1 MIVRTESYARP
12 DLVKIARFPPLEQRS
27 RRLAPQMLLCL
38 ASEAV
43 MSTRIDQG
51 KTKKRFLD
59 MQSAA
64 YLAGFSP
71 RHFRKVIEEDHIPVT
86 HVGNKL
92 FIVAEDLEE
101 WKETKGATRLRQ
113 AIQQIDGWTKRTL
126 AYSTL
131 LEQDGS
137 KITEENKF

>member
-1 MIVRTESYARP
+1 P

-27 RRLAPQMLLCL
+27 RRLAPQVLLCL

-43 MSTRIDQG
+43 MSTRIEQK
-51 KTKKRFLD
+51 KTKRRILD
-59 MQSAA
+59 IQSAA

>member
-1 MIVRTESYARP
+1 MA
-12 DLVKIARFPPLEQRS
+12 KIARFPPLQMRN
-27 RRLAPQMLLCL
+27 RRLEPQMLLCF
-38 ASEAV
+38 ASEDG

-51 KTKKRFLD
+51 KTKRRFLD

-71 RHFRKVIEEDHIPVT
+71 RHFRKVIEEDNIPVT
-86 HVGNKL
+86 HVGNKM
-92 FIVAEDLEE
+92 FIVAQDLEE
-101 WKETKGATRLRQ
+101 WKETKGANRLRQ

-131 LEQDGS
+131 LEHDGS
-137 KITEENKF
+137 SITEENKF

>member
-1 MIVRTESYARP
+1 
-12 DLVKIARFPPLEQRS
+12 
-27 RRLAPQMLLCL
+27 
-38 ASEAV
+38 
-43 MSTRIDQG
+43 MSTRIEQK
-51 KTKKRFLD
+51 KTKRRILD
-59 MQSAA
+59 IQSAA

>member
-1 MIVRTESYARP
+1 MASP
-12 DLVKIARFPPLEQRS
+12 DMAQIARLLSFNARR
-27 RRLAPQMLLCL
+27 RRLEPQVHLSLP
-38 ASEAV
+38 SEAG

-51 KTKKRFLD
+51 KSKRRFLD

-71 RHFRKVIEEDHIPVT
+71 RHFRKVIEEDNIPVT
-86 HVGNKL
+86 HVGNKM
-92 FIVAEDLEE
+92 FIVAQDLED
-101 WKETKGATRLRQ
+101 WKETKGANRLRQ

-131 LEQDGS
+131 LEHDGS
-137 KITEENKF
+137 SITEENKF